1 MHTAHSRRQIV
12 RPVLIGATALAVL
25 VVAGWAA
32 NTWPQVKHLATTIG
46 IGVLAGMCSL
56 NALAALLLHLFGHEP
71 SAARRA
77 PQTAARAPHTRGIR

>member
-1 MHTAHSRRQIV
+1 MHTHSIT

-32 NTWPQVKHLATTIG
+32 HTWPQVKHLATLVA

-56 NALAALLLHLFGHEP
+56 GGLTALLLRLFDNGPSEP
-71 SAARRA
+71 LTG
-77 PQTAARAPHTRGIR
+77 PQADARAPHTRGAR